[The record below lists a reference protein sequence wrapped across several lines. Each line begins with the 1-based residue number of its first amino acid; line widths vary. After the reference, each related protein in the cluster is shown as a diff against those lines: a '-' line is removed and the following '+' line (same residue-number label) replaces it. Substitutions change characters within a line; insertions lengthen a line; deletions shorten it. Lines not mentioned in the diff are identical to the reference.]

1 MSGQSQ
7 RMHFDFEDEIQNQ
20 VRFGGFHATCAS
32 LLGGHPANVG
42 FGYFNTIAKLWMF
55 NIT

>member
-1 MSGQSQ
+1 
-7 RMHFDFEDEIQNQ
+7 MHFDFEDEIQNQ
-20 VRFGGFHATCAS
+20 FRFGGVPPATCAS

-42 FGYFNTIAKLWMF
+42 YGYFNTIAKLWMF